1 VFGAIGRNSR
11 RLRINGTV
19 FAPFARVMNMID
31 REVQSKDEEQKDD
44 DRDERGE
51 FDSEYN
57 LPFTD

>member
-1 VFGAIGRNSR
+1 
-11 RLRINGTV
+11 
-19 FAPFARVMNMID
+19 MID
-31 REVQSKDEEQKDD
+31 REVQSKDEEEKDD